1 MAAIPRSPSPFR
13 GYAAPSLSRWEREK
27 PPKAAKGEGRRVALC
42 CLAFLTL
49 AVPAESQPV
58 VDQRQR
64 LVAAKR
70 DAVIATRRAEALARD
85 AAAER
90 NAADKA
96 RAEEAAL
103 AARVRA
109 AEANLAAARARQAI
123 ETRLLADQQT
133 TLATQQAPVARLL
146 AALTALARRPAVV
159 AIAQPGSIDD
169 LVHVRAVLGGALP
182 LVQQR
187 TDGVRRQI
195 ARTRGLEQDAAV
207 AAAALRR
214 GRAQL
219 ETDRAGYSIRSGDL
233 SRFRHENCFRPFRP
247 GHPVARKARSAVSR

>member
-1 MAAIPRSPSPFR
+1 M
-13 GYAAPSLSRWEREK
+13 K
-27 PPKAAKGEGRRVALC
+27 AKGEGRRVAFC
-42 CLAFLTL
+42 CVAFLAL
-49 AVPAESQPV
+49 ALPAHSQPV

-123 ETRLLADQQT
+123 VTRLLADQQT
-133 TLATQQAPVARLL
+133 T
-146 AALTALARRPAVV
+146 
-159 AIAQPGSIDD
+159 
-169 LVHVRAVLGGALP
+169 
-182 LVQQR
+182 
-187 TDGVRRQI
+187 
-195 ARTRGLEQDAAV
+195 
-207 AAAALRR
+207 
-214 GRAQL
+214 
-219 ETDRAGYSIRSGDL
+219 
-233 SRFRHENCFRPFRP
+233 
-247 GHPVARKARSAVSR
+247 